1 MQKII
6 EVDGKPVA
14 FKATASTARRY
25 RQQFNRDLLVDI
37 QTLSESAGNGETLSA
52 SALEMFEDIAYTMAK
67 QADDTVPSTADEWL
81 DCFDMFSIY
90 EILPQ
95 IIELW
100 GINTQTLEPSKKK

>member
-1 MQKII
+1 MQKTI

-25 RQQFNRDLLVDI
+25 RQAFNRDLLIDMQSLTDSV
-37 QTLSESAGNGETLSA
+37 GNGQTLSA
-52 SALEMFEDIAYTMAK
+52 SALETFENIAYTMAK
-67 QADDTVPSTADEWL
+67 QADDTIPGTADEWL
-81 DCFDMFSIY
+81 DGFGMFPIY

-100 GINTQTLEPSKKK
+100 GISTQTLETGKKK